1 MEKGLLVIVSGF
13 SGSGKSTV
21 TKMLLESYDNYALSV
36 SATTRGPREGEV
48 EGVDYFYK
56 TESEFLEMIDRD
68 AFLEYAYYVDHAY
81 GTPAAYVDEQ
91 LVSGKD
97 VLLEIEIQGALKV
110 KTRRPDTI
118 LIFIA
123 PPSAEELERRLRF
136 RGTET
141 DDVIRSRLHRA
152 YEESEYMDQY
162 DYILINEDI
171 NECMRELHDLIRT
184 QHRRTSRQK
193 EYISRIREQLQ
204 EQEEKFE

>member
-81 GTPAAYVDEQ
+81 GTPAVYVDEQ